1 MSSWKWLPVPGGS
14 AGNSPPVITQSR
26 GTCRGCS
33 AAAGKG
39 PRPECVPMGPGQLSR
54 ALGAA
59 HTLGPGQLSRALGAG
74 GAAEPD
80 SPRREAGKTPR
91 QLDRAW
97 RRKASPT
104 PLLVTPALPLGLR
117 SRAVSFLPLTSAGML
132 GPAHG
137 DPGRT
142 TASLGLTSSRCPDLC
157 PCDSSRQSP
166 TPCHPR
172 PAAGGLRFRDAHKE
186 KNMFSIRA
194 TLNIHK

>member
-1 MSSWKWLPVPGGS
+1 
-14 AGNSPPVITQSR
+14 
-26 GTCRGCS
+26 
-33 AAAGKG
+33 
-39 PRPECVPMGPGQLSR
+39 MGPGQLSCALGAAHAMGPGQLSCALGAAHATAHGQLSCALGAAQATGHGQLPR

-59 HTLGPGQLSRALGAG
+59 HATGHGQLPHALGAG
-74 GAAEPD
+74 GAAEPA
-80 SPRREAGKTPR
+80 SPRREAGQTPR
-91 QLDRAW
+91 QLDTAW
-97 RRKASPT
+97 RRKASPA
-104 PLLVTPALPLGLR
+104 PLLVTPALPLHLR
-117 SRAVSFLPLTSAGML
+117 SRAVSFPPLTSAGML

-142 TASLGLTSSRCPDLC
+142 TDSLGLTSSRCPDLC

-166 TPCHPR
+166 TLCHPR

>member
-1 MSSWKWLPVPGGS
+1 MSSWKRLPVQGGS

-39 PRPECVPMGPGQLSR
+39 PRPGRVPMGPGQLSC

-59 HTLGPGQLSRALGAG
+59 QATGHGQLPHALGAG
-74 GAAEPD
+74 GAAEPA
-80 SPRREAGKTPR
+80 SPRREAGQTPR
-91 QLDRAW
+91 QLDTAW
-97 RRKASPT
+97 RRKASPA
-104 PLLVTPALPLGLR
+104 PLLVTPALPLHLR
-117 SRAVSFLPLTSAGML
+117 SRAVSFPPLTSAGTL

-142 TASLGLTSSRCPDLC
+142 TDRLGLASSRCPDLC

-166 TPCHPR
+166 TLCHPR